1 MPTEA
6 EWRKILKQPAFLG
19 CGGCVVLKMLEAEK
33 AFAIIKK
40 GNKHLT
46 KPYADGRRDMLEKVD
61 VKCGELSRVDFTDW
75 VDDQLAK
82 EAGDE

>member
-1 MPTEA
+1 MTDYTPTEM
-6 EWRKILKQPAFLG
+6 K
-19 CGGCVVLKMLEAEK
+19 KMLDAAKRE
-33 AFAIIKK
+33 
-40 GNKHLT
+40 
-46 KPYADGRRDMLEKVD
+46 GRRDMLEKVD